1 MAKPRKSTFLYFLIL
16 HTTHSL
22 NPSLPMGVYGTST
35 WYQGVDPTPDPHPA
49 PSSSNCKPLPTVSVS
64 PALRRRNNMVKRHA
78 LPAFPGATPAP
89 VV

>member
-1 MAKPRKSTFLYFLIL
+1 
-16 HTTHSL
+16 
-22 NPSLPMGVYGTST
+22 MGVYGTST
-35 WYQGVDPTPDPHPA
+35 WYQGVSPTPGPHPA

-64 PALRRRNNMVKRHA
+64 PALRRRNNMVKRYA